1 MATVLITILSLV
13 LMVLVLLQTPNQET
27 LGNAFYGDKV
37 YTSPVTKFLKRSTFI
52 IVFLIT
58 FIILL
63 TKYNVL

>member
-1 MATVLITILSLV
+1 MATVLITILSLF
-13 LMVLVLLQTPNQET
+13 LMIFVLLQTPNQET

-52 IVFLIT
+52 VVLLIT

-63 TKYNVL
+63 TKYNIL

>member
-52 IVFLIT
+52 IVLLIT

>member
-1 MATVLITILSLV
+1 MATVLITILSLF
-13 LMVLVLLQTPNQET
+13 LMILVLLQTPNQET

-52 IVFLIT
+52 VVLLIT

-63 TKYNVL
+63 TKYNIL

>member
-1 MATVLITILSLV
+1 MATVLISILSLI

-52 IVFLIT
+52 IVVLIT
-58 FIILL
+58 LIILL
-63 TKYNVL
+63 AKYAIL